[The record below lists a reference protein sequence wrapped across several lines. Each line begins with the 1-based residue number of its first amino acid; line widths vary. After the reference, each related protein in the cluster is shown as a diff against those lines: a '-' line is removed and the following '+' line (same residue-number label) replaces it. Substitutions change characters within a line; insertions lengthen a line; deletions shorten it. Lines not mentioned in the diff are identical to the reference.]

1 MEPTLLAVDRLA
13 VDYKKPGLR
22 SRAHRV
28 IHDVSFTVAQ
38 GETLALVGESG
49 SGKSTI
55 GKAILGL
62 VPCAAGSIQYQGQE
76 LERPRQEG
84 PAGPGRG
91 AAGDLPKPVR
101 IAQPRPDHRPDP
113 VRAAHRLRQVHP
125 AVRNARIAE
134 LLERV
139 NMPSDTVTRFPG
151 NFSGG
156 QRQRIAIARA
166 LALDPSLVICDEP
179 TSALDVSTQ
188 ASVLEL
194 LAEIQDRTGVSYLFI
209 THDLAVVREF
219 AHRAIVLEQGTIV
232 EEGPAR
238 HCATPRS
245 TRTRGSS
252 WPPPPCRIPGSNA
265 SAGNSATNRGSW
277 STRRRPR
284 STDRRALLANGHPE
298 PWAWPRAP
306 VPAG

>member
-1 MEPTLLAVDRLA
+1 MEPKLLTVDRLA
-13 VDYKKPGLR
+13 VDYKKPGVR
-22 SRAHRV
+22 SRTHRV
-28 IHDVSFTVAQ
+28 IHDVSFAVAQ

-62 VPCAAGSIQYQGQE
+62 VPCAAGSVQYQGQE
-76 LERPRQEG
+76 VGNLGRKARRALAGQLQVIFQNPYGSLNPALTIGQILSEPLTASGKFTRQS
-84 PAGPGRG
+84 AS
-91 AAGDLPKPVR
+91 
-101 IAQPRPDHRPDP
+101 
-113 VRAAHRLRQVHP
+113 
-125 AVRNARIAE
+125 ARIAE

-166 LALDPSLVICDEP
+166 LALDPALVICDEP

-232 EEGPAR
+232 EEGPSQAL
-238 HCATPRS
+238 CDTPQHAY
-245 TRTRGSS
+245 TRKLV
-252 WPPPPCRIPGSNA
+252 A
-265 SAGNSATNRGSW
+265 A
-277 STRRRPR
+277 
-284 STDRRALLANGHPE
+284 
-298 PWAWPRAP
+298 AP
-306 VPAG
+306 VPDPRIQRQRREQRHQSRQLVDSAAAAQH